1 MDHIKQEKS
10 FADLYEEYL
19 SKDESE
25 FDSRISFLKR
35 IQRSLVDSGETQIA
49 FEIVGRELEKIGNQ
63 CSSELGFVYNSMIRI
78 SCQSGEFSKALEYA
92 ASAISVFDELGDDS
106 RLPMI
111 YNNIAGVY
119 LKMGEFETSLEYID
133 KAIDLSQRNNDNHS
147 LAKYLN
153 NKGIAV
159 ENIKGDGSGAVF
171 IEKAIELKE
180 ENSLKSDLPNS
191 YMNLADIY
199 TYTGKEDEA
208 HSLLKRAREVANEI
222 EDEFSLAEVCRYEAN
237 YYRAVGE
244 LGSALESLNTSL
256 EYHKSKGNKSEIL
269 QRLTVISEIQEIVG
283 DVKGALET
291 HREISKLNAEIFKEE
306 EARMVAKLQS
316 SFSTMQKLKEI
327 ESMARR
333 NRQLDEANRLIVQKN
348 EELLEMQS
356 QLSSANQLLKERAE
370 TDSLTGLM
378 NQRKMFEIVEYEIN
392 RAKRYGN
399 RLSIIMLDIDDFKV
413 INDTFGHQ
421 KGDGILE
428 SLSSLIISSIR
439 KIDYAF
445 RYGGEE
451 FVILLPSTGVE
462 GAFST
467 AQRIS
472 ESLKRTNEIPVTIS
486 IGVAEWSDE
495 SVNDLLL
502 EVDTLMYEAKNTGKN
517 RIVSR

>member
-119 LKMGEFETSLEYID
+119 LKMGEFETSLEY
-133 KAIDLSQRNNDNHS
+133 
-147 LAKYLN
+147 
-153 NKGIAV
+153 
-159 ENIKGDGSGAVF
+159 
-171 IEKAIELKE
+171 
-180 ENSLKSDLPNS
+180 
-191 YMNLADIY
+191 
-199 TYTGKEDEA
+199 
-208 HSLLKRAREVANEI
+208 
-222 EDEFSLAEVCRYEAN
+222 
-237 YYRAVGE
+237 
-244 LGSALESLNTSL
+244 
-256 EYHKSKGNKSEIL
+256 HKSKGNKSEIL

-378 NQRKMFEIVEYEIN
+378 NQKKMFEIVEYEIN